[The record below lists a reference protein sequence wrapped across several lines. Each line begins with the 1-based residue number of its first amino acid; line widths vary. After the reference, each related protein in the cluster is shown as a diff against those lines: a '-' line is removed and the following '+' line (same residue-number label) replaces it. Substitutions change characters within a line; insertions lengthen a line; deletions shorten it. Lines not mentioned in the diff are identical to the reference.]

1 MRQISNE
8 FIVLSVKDA
17 NDLLRALD
25 AGVAA
30 LEPGGEA
37 WKSVEQL
44 KNMVTGLGQRHAFSA
59 RELHTP
65 SHAEPRLRYMVALN
79 EEMAALR
86 VSDQEAH
93 LLEQTKHLMLP
104 HWSSAGRVAAIKRV
118 RQISGMGLPKAVA
131 WVDSHYKKP

>member
-25 AGVAA
+25 AGVAT

-59 RELHTP
+59 RELLTR
-65 SHAEPRLRYMVALN
+65 SHAEPRLRYVGALLDELSAMRASD
-79 EEMAALR
+79 EE
-86 VSDQEAH
+86 VH
-93 LLEQTKHLMLP
+93 LLEQTKPLMSP
-104 HWSSAGRVAAIKRV
+104 SWSAAGRVAAIRRV
-118 RQISGMGLPKAVA
+118 RDITGFALAEAVK
-131 WVDSHYKKP
+131 WVDSHYEKP

>member
-25 AGVAA
+25 SGVAA

-59 RELHTP
+59 RELLTP
-65 SHAEPRLRYMVALN
+65 SHAEPRLRYAVALH
-79 EEMAALR
+79 EEIRTLR
-86 VSDQEAH
+86 TCDEEAY
-93 LLEQTKHLMLP
+93 LLEQTKSLMSP
-104 HWSSAGRVAAIKRV
+104 CWTSSGRVAAIKRV
-118 RQISGMGLPKAVA
+118 REISGMGLSEAA
-131 WVDSHYKKP
+131 TWVDVHYKKP